1 MKKIVFA
8 GGCFWGVQAYFKRIP
23 GVLDSQVGYANGQG
37 TNPDYQE
44 VCRGQSGFAE
54 AVALTYRQ
62 EEISLEDLIRH
73 LFRIIDPTSLNRQ
86 GNDCGVQYRT
96 GIYFL
101 DPAEEAGIQ
110 KTLAYLAKNYAK
122 PLQVEVQALK
132 NFYPA
137 EDYHQDYLDKN
148 PLGYCHVDLT
158 LADKPLDDPEE
169 ERKKLGTLGYQVLR
183 ENATEAPFSHPYYK
197 KQGPGIFV
205 DKLTR
210 KPLFLSKDQYEPGCG
225 WPSFTKPIREDA
237 LDYRLDRS
245 HGMVRQ
251 EVRSRSSKG
260 HLGHVFEDGPR
271 DQGGLRYCING
282 AVLDFIPLED
292 MEKEGYG
299 QYIQDLKELEE
310 KS

>member
-37 TNPDYQE
+37 TNPGYQE

-101 DPAEEAGIQ
+101 DPVEEAGIQ
-110 KTLAYLAKNYAK
+110 KTLASLVKNYAK

-137 EDYHQDYLDKN
+137 EHYHQDDWAKT
-148 PLGYCHVDLT
+148 PW
-158 LADKPLDDPEE
+158 
-169 ERKKLGTLGYQVLR
+169 
-183 ENATEAPFSHPYYK
+183 ATAMW
-197 KQGPGIFV
+197 
-205 DKLTR
+205 T
-210 KPLFLSKDQYEPGCG
+210 
-225 WPSFTKPIREDA
+225 
-237 LDYRLDRS
+237 
-245 HGMVRQ
+245 
-251 EVRSRSSKG
+251 
-260 HLGHVFEDGPR
+260 
-271 DQGGLRYCING
+271 
-282 AVLDFIPLED
+282 
-292 MEKEGYG
+292 
-299 QYIQDLKELEE
+299 
-310 KS
+310 